1 MAQEA
6 RLNLRMQRELK
17 LLLTDP
23 PPGAS
28 FPSLTSSS
36 SLSSIHALIEG
47 PEGTVYAKGL
57 FSVKIQI
64 PERYPFQPPIVTF
77 LTPIYHPNIDNGGR
91 ICLDILN
98 LPPKGAWQPSLN
110 ISTVLTSIG
119 LLLSEPNP
127 DDGLMH
133 DASMEYKYNRQA
145 FDHKA
150 RSMTQKYATAGASDF
165 GGHQEIQTLTNARE
179 GIVEAKELNLP
190 KSEVPDHFVNQKGLC
205 GLSRKLSLDC
215 AGRAQRHN
223 GETVSE
229 VPIGHILNKQM
240 EVSKQGMKELPIEFD
255 LNQDKVQQR
264 TKKLSSEF
272 VSPSKVRNGEKD
284 CMAKIQCSSSL
295 EPQSIFLIY
304 ADIEALP
311 QAVRNSGKTANPHN
325 CEMGN
330 VSINKSTNKLLLKST
345 NFSHKQEDLEKLQF
359 KPKLSVQLQS
369 TASCQTL
376 PLPGIPGH
384 YNKRPHKKACD
395 QNGNGFSMGN
405 KKLGLTGRRHPF
417 DTSSSS
423 QRQQKCDKENLV
435 PSQNLPA
442 SKSDACTDSA
452 SSLLF
457 TSQTGDTSDA
467 CTDSASSLL
476 FTSQTGD
483 TYDAWTRKSSDR
495 CGTFKKLPLQAMEHS
510 GEGKD
515 NSFQLT
521 SQSGQHSTAQVNHPL
536 SCENLSDHKQ
546 LNQDEDIYYNKN
558 MKQQEKESPQCEA
571 VIVLDSE
578 DSEDERC
585 LHKRSKLSLAR
596 RHVSG
601 KRKA

>member
-1 MAQEA
+1 MKLNYQKRKMAQQA

-23 PPGAS
+23 PSGAS

-36 SLSSIHALIEG
+36 SLSSIHAQIEG

-57 FSVKIQI
+57 FNLKIQI

-77 LTPIYHPNIDNGGR
+77 VTPIYHPNIDNGGR

-133 DASMEYKYNRQA
+133 DASTEYKYNRQA
-145 FDHKA
+145 FNHKA

-165 GGHQEIQTLTNARE
+165 GGHDQETPTLSSARE
-179 GIVEAKELNLP
+179 GIVEVKELNLP
-190 KSEVPDHFVNQKGLC
+190 KSEVPDHFVNQKGLS
-205 GLSRKLSLDC
+205 GLSRKLSLDS
-215 AGRAQRHN
+215 AGHAQRHS
-223 GETVSE
+223 GETLSE
-229 VPIGHILNKQM
+229 VPIDHILNKQM
-240 EVSKQGMKELPIEFD
+240 EVSKQGMKELPIECD
-255 LNQDKVQQR
+255 LNQDKVQQS

-272 VSPSKVRNGEKD
+272 VSPS
-284 CMAKIQCSSSL
+284 MAQTQCSASL
-295 EPQSIFLIY
+295 ESQSMFLNY
-304 ADIEALP
+304 ADIQPLP
-311 QAVRNSGKTANPHN
+311 QAVRNSGQTANPN
-325 CEMGN
+325 NSDMSS
-330 VSINKSTNKLLLKST
+330 VSINKSTKKLLLKST
-345 NFSHKQEDLEKLQF
+345 NLSQKHEDLEKLQF
-359 KPKLSVQLQS
+359 KPQRSLQLQS

-376 PLPGIPGH
+376 MLSGTPGH
-384 YNKRPHKKACD
+384 YNKRPHKKVSD
-395 QNGNGFSMGN
+395 QNGNGFYTKH

-423 QRQQKCDKENLV
+423 QRPQKGDKENLA
-435 PSQNLPA
+435 PYHNLPI
-442 SKSDACTDSA
+442 SESDTCTDSA
-452 SSLLF
+452 SSLFF
-457 TSQTGDTSDA
+457 TSQIGDN
-467 CTDSASSLL
+467 C
-476 FTSQTGD
+476 
-483 TYDAWTRKSSDR
+483 DAWTMKSSNPY
-495 CGTFKKLPLQAMEHS
+495 GTSKKLPLQAVEHF
-510 GEGKD
+510 GEGKE

-521 SQSGQHSTAQVNHPL
+521 SQSGKHSAAQVNHPL
-536 SCENLSDHKQ
+536 SCEDLCDHKQ
-546 LNQDEDIYYNKN
+546 TSQDKDENYKN
-558 MKQQEKESPQCEA
+558 MKQQEKESPKCEA

-578 DSEDERC
+578 DSEDERS

>member
-57 FSVKIQI
+57 FNLKIQI

-133 DASMEYKYNRQA
+133 DASTEYKYNRQA

-150 RSMTQKYATAGASDF
+150 RSMTQKYATSGASDF
-165 GGHQEIQTLTNARE
+165 GGHDQEVQTLTNARE
-179 GIVEAKELNLP
+179 GIVEVEELNIP

-205 GLSRKLSLDC
+205 GLSRKLSLDS

-223 GETVSE
+223 GETASE
-229 VPIGHILNKQM
+229 VPIDHILNKQM
-240 EVSKQGMKELPIEFD
+240 EVSKQGMEEFPIECD
-255 LNQDKVQQR
+255 LYQDEVQQR
-264 TKKLSSEF
+264 TKKLSSEI
-272 VSPSKVRNGEKD
+272 VSPSKVRNGEKKNY
-284 CMAKIQCSSSL
+284 MAKTKCSASL
-295 EPQSIFLIY
+295 EPQSIFLNY
-304 ADIEALP
+304 ADIQALP
-311 QAVRNSGKTANPHN
+311 QAVSNSGKTANPHN
-325 CEMGN
+325 SEMSN
-330 VSINKSTNKLLLKST
+330 VSINTSTSKLLLKSIDFT
-345 NFSHKQEDLEKLQF
+345 QKHEDLEKLQV
-359 KPKLSVQLQS
+359 KPQLSVQLQS

-376 PLPGIPGH
+376 SLSGTPGH
-384 YNKRPHKKACD
+384 NNKQPHIKASD
-395 QNGNGFSMGN
+395 QNGNGFFTRH

-423 QRQQKCDKENLV
+423 QRHQKCDKENLA

-442 SKSDACTDSA
+442 SESDACIDSA

-457 TSQTGDTSDA
+457 TSQTGDTCDV
-467 CTDSASSLL
+467 
-476 FTSQTGD
+476 
-483 TYDAWTRKSSDR
+483 WTRKSSNR
-495 CGTFKKLPLQAMEHS
+495 FGTLKNLPLQAIEHS

-521 SQSGQHSTAQVNHPL
+521 SQSEQHSTAL
-536 SCENLSDHKQ
+536 SCENLCDQKQ
-546 LNQDEDIYYNKN
+546 PNQDENIYCNKN

-578 DSEDERC
+578 DSEDERSV
-585 LHKRSKLSLAR
+585 HKRSKLSLVQ

>member
-1 MAQEA
+1 M
-6 RLNLRMQRELK
+6 
-17 LLLTDP
+17 
-23 PPGAS
+23 
-28 FPSLTSSS
+28 
-36 SLSSIHALIEG
+36 
-47 PEGTVYAKGL
+47 
-57 FSVKIQI
+57 
-64 PERYPFQPPIVTF
+64 
-77 LTPIYHPNIDNGGR
+77 
-91 ICLDILN
+91 
-98 LPPKGAWQPSLN
+98 
-110 ISTVLTSIG
+110 
-119 LLLSEPNP
+119 
-127 DDGLMH
+127 
-133 DASMEYKYNRQA
+133 
-145 FDHKA
+145 
-150 RSMTQKYATAGASDF
+150 
-165 GGHQEIQTLTNARE
+165 
-179 GIVEAKELNLP
+179 
-190 KSEVPDHFVNQKGLC
+190 NQKGLC
-205 GLSRKLSLDC
+205 GLSRKLSLDS
-215 AGRAQRHN
+215 AGHAQRHN
-223 GETVSE
+223 SETVSE
-229 VPIGHILNKQM
+229 VPIDHILNKKM
-240 EVSKQGMKELPIEFD
+240 EVSKQGMKELPIECD

-272 VSPSKVRNGEKD
+272 VSPSKVRNGEKKD

-295 EPQSIFLIY
+295 EPQSIFLNY

-325 CEMGN
+325 SEMGN
-330 VSINKSTNKLLLKST
+330 VSINMSTNKLLLKST
-345 NFSHKQEDLEKLQF
+345 NFSHKHEDLEKLQF

-376 PLPGIPGH
+376 PLPGTPGH

-395 QNGNGFSMGN
+395 QNGNGFSMGH

-423 QRQQKCDKENLV
+423 QRQQKCDKENLA

-457 TSQTGDTSDA
+457 TSQTGVT
-467 CTDSASSLL
+467 C
-476 FTSQTGD
+476 
-483 TYDAWTRKSSDR
+483 DAWTRKSSDR

-546 LNQDEDIYYNKN
+546 PNQDEDIYYNKN

-571 VIVLDSE
+571 VIVVDSE
-578 DSEDERC
+578 DSEDERS

>member
-57 FSVKIQI
+57 FNLKIQI

-150 RSMTQKYATAGASDF
+150 RSMTQKYATSGASGF
-165 GGHQEIQTLTNARE
+165 GGHDQEVQTLTNARE
-179 GIVEAKELNLP
+179 GIVEVEELNIP

-205 GLSRKLSLDC
+205 GLSRKLSLDS

-223 GETVSE
+223 GETASE
-229 VPIGHILNKQM
+229 VPIDHILNKQM
-240 EVSKQGMKELPIEFD
+240 EVSKQGMEEFPIECD
-255 LNQDKVQQR
+255 LYQDEVQQR
-264 TKKLSSEF
+264 TKKLSSEI
-272 VSPSKVRNGEKD
+272 VSPSKVRNGEKNY
-284 CMAKIQCSSSL
+284 MAKTKCSASL
-295 EPQSIFLIY
+295 EPQSIFLNY
-304 ADIEALP
+304 ADIQALP
-311 QAVRNSGKTANPHN
+311 QAVSNSGKTANAHN
-325 CEMGN
+325 SEMSN
-330 VSINKSTNKLLLKST
+330 VSINTSTNKLLLKST
-345 NFSHKQEDLEKLQF
+345 DFTQKHEDLEKLQVM
-359 KPKLSVQLQS
+359 PQLSVQLQS

-376 PLPGIPGH
+376 SLSGTPGH
-384 YNKRPHKKACD
+384 NNKQPRIKASD
-395 QNGNGFSMGN
+395 QNGNGFFMRH
-405 KKLGLTGRRHPF
+405 KKLGLTGRRHLF

-423 QRQQKCDKENLV
+423 QRHQKCDKENLA

-442 SKSDACTDSA
+442 SESDACTDSA

-457 TSQTGDTSDA
+457 TSQTGDTCDV
-467 CTDSASSLL
+467 
-476 FTSQTGD
+476 
-483 TYDAWTRKSSDR
+483 WTRKSSNR
-495 CGTFKKLPLQAMEHS
+495 FGTLKNLPLQAIEHS

-521 SQSGQHSTAQVNHPL
+521 SQSEQHSTAL
-536 SCENLSDHKQ
+536 SCENLCDQKQ
-546 LNQDEDIYYNKN
+546 PNQDEDMYCNKN

-578 DSEDERC
+578 DSEDERSV
-585 LHKRSKLSLAR
+585 HKRSKLSLAR

-601 KRKA
+601 FSDIEFHPRG